1 VSIATADHQGRRPI
15 EDRLRDAG
23 LPPLDRPAWLEIDTA
38 ALAGNLAAIRARVGP
53 DTQVWPV
60 VKSDAYGHGAQVSA
74 RVFLAAGAGGV
85 CVATLDEARQLR
97 SAGVTSPVLILYPIQ
112 PQRVPEAADAGF
124 QVAISTWDGAVAAA
138 RAWDGSGAA
147 TGGARLV
154 AHLEVD
160 TGLTRMGLQPEG
172 VPAALEALDRPGIE
186 VAAVWSHLATPEE
199 PAFSAAQARALD
211 DAAGIARGHGV
222 APTHLAATGGLL
234 TGRGTDRMLV
244 RPGLI
249 AYGVAPDGLA
259 GAAGTDPVAGG
270 TDPAVGGADAVVGAT
285 RAAREGAELAAAIRP
300 AMRLVA
306 RPIRVETVAA
316 GTRVGYGG
324 TWTATQPSR
333 IATLPVG
340 YGDGF
345 VRAYAPGSVLLR
357 GRRVPLV
364 GVVSMDACAVD
375 VTHVPGVDG
384 SDEAVLLGSQGD
396 DAIGP
401 RELARRRTTIPW
413 EVLTGM
419 AVRLTRVYDAPVGL
433 LGVRTLAGETL
444 VRGS

>member
-1 VSIATADHQGRRPI
+1 VTGATSDHEDRRPI

-38 ALAGNLAAIRARVGP
+38 ALAGNLAAIKARVGP

-60 VKSDAYGHGAQVSA
+60 VKSDAYGHGAQVAA
-74 RVFLAAGAGGV
+74 RAFLASGAAGV

-97 SAGVTSPVLILYPIQ
+97 SAGVTSPVLILYPI
-112 PQRVPEAADAGF
+112 PPERLAEAADAGF
-124 QVAISTWDGAVAAA
+124 EVAISTSDGAVAAA
-138 RAWDGSGAA
+138 RAWEGSGAA
-147 TGGARLV
+147 AGGARLV

-160 TGLTRMGLQPEG
+160 TGLTRMGLRPEG
-172 VPAALEALDRPGIE
+172 VPAALETLDRPGIE

-211 DAAGIARGHGV
+211 DAAGAARGYRV
-222 APTHLAATGGLL
+222 TTTHLAATGGLL
-234 TGRGTDRMLV
+234 TGLGMDRALV
-244 RPGLI
+244 RPGLV
-249 AYGVAPDGLA
+249 AYGVAPDGL
-259 GAAGTDPVAGG
+259 
-270 TDPAVGGADAVVGAT
+270 
-285 RAAREGAELAAAIRP
+285 EGAELAAAIRP

-306 RPIRVETVAA
+306 RSIRIEAVAA

-324 TWTATQPSR
+324 TWSAVRPSR

-340 YGDGF
+340 YGDGY
-345 VRAYAPGSVLLR
+345 VRAYAPGSVLVR

-364 GVVSMDACAVD
+364 GVVSMDACMVD
-375 VTHVPGVDG
+375 VTDVPGVDG
-384 SDEAVLLGSQGD
+384 SDEAVLLGSQRD
-396 DAIGP
+396 DAIDP

-444 VRGS
+444 VRGA